1 MFPDSNLIIIS
12 ITPLKLIPRRGGCD
26 KQRDD
31 GGDPDGVA
39 GDGPGDDGLE
49 GGQTQDGRQLHGRR
63 AG

>member
-1 MFPDSNLIIIS
+1 M
-12 ITPLKLIPRRGGCD
+12 TAVKKLRYYG
-26 KQRDD
+26 

-39 GDGPGDDGLE
+39 GDGPGGPGLE